1 MVQDDLWRLSGHVTV
16 CLLACVLLLRHRY
29 AADAALMSTAQAP
42 FSDHQI
48 SDRQISDRQSHDRT
62 FI

>member
-1 MVQDDLWRLSGHVTV
+1 MMAWNDLWRQRGHVTV

-29 AADAALMSTAQAP
+29 AAAAALMFIALP
-42 FSDHQI
+42 PV

>member
-1 MVQDDLWRLSGHVTV
+1 MMVQHDLWRLRGHVTV
-16 CLLACVLLLRHRY
+16 CLLACVLILRHRY
-29 AADAALMSTAQAP
+29 AALAALVFAAQP
-42 FSDHQI
+42 PV

>member
-1 MVQDDLWRLSGHVTV
+1 MMVQDDLWRLRGHVTV

-29 AADAALMSTAQAP
+29 AADAALMFTAQPA

-48 SDRQISDRQSHDRT
+48 SDRQSHDRN